1 MPDRLI
7 VTQPSLQ
14 TLAETLDRHA
24 AEKMQA
30 QREAKVAKEWGDLSE
45 NAEYK
50 ASKEKFRLA
59 GRLQQRMVRELK
71 GLESAGYIIVDP
83 LEWPRRTTVITVV
96 EVGLVARISQN
107 HCAEDYLIVGAKDQH
122 LPTDRTLVPLPYT
135 SPLGTL
141 LFGRTAP
148 QHLEAAIAGELRKLE
163 LISLRTPT
171 LEEVLDFYP
180 ELTPQQEK

>member
-1 MPDRLI
+1 MPERLI

-14 TLAETLDRHA
+14 TLAETHDRHA

-59 GRLQQRMVRELK
+59 GRLQQRMVRELR
-71 GLESAGYIIVDP
+71 GLDAVGYIIVNP
-83 LEWPRRTTVITVV
+83 LDWARESPNITAIDVGVV
-96 EVGLVARISQN
+96 VKISQN
-107 HCAEDYLIVGAKDQH
+107 GFAEDYLLVGAKDQH
-122 LPTDRTLVPLPYT
+122 LPTDRTLVPVPYT
-135 SPLGTL
+135 SPLGSV
-141 LFGRTAP
+141 LFGKTVP
-148 QHLEAAIAGELRKLE
+148 QQLEARIAGEQRKLE

-171 LEEVLDFYP
+171 LEEVLEFYP
-180 ELTPQQEK
+180 ELTPHSGT